1 MRSLGLDVGS
11 ASVKAV
17 LVTSSLLGTRVL
29 DAHEEPVGE
38 GGPTTAVRVCL
49 ERLGGGA
56 STVVSLDRSEAAVHL
71 LELPSRT
78 PDTVRKLAPFQLEDR
93 IPFAREAL
101 VDGWPVAQVGDQG
114 CRALLT
120 AVRKTDLAARQD
132 MVATVT
138 GTAPGYHV
146 DALATLNVF
155 LTSGAGTE
163 GCEVLVDLGA
173 RKTVLTVLV
182 DGRILA
188 GRLLLKGLAGSAE
201 PTAVAEEVAADV
213 RRSLLSCGH
222 QDTDLRRVVLTG
234 GGGLHES
241 VRQCLHE
248 RLGAPVDVL
257 RPPLLGSRP
266 TTFCAALGLA
276 LTPTGRLPLPLDF
289 DHASRPHPL
298 LEPSTLGLAAVLACL
313 LGLYVTVGLY
323 VERRNLES
331 AAARLDA
338 RILALET
345 SVGEGPMGFSPGAD
359 PAPVLARVRERL
371 ALIERDA
378 PSAARTLA
386 EVTRCLGDE
395 PVTVLSFQIGADRVT
410 VEGQADSFVTADR
423 VKAALGRST
432 LFTDITYEGV
442 TNVGPVSSR
451 QLRFNLAFRTR
462 RGAAEEGGSGQ

>member
-1 MRSLGLDVGS
+1 MRCLGLDVGS
-11 ASVKAV
+11 TSVKAV
-17 LVTSSLLGTRVL
+17 LVTAGLLGTRVQ
-29 DAHEEPVGE
+29 DAHEEPVGD
-38 GGPTTAVRVCL
+38 GGPAAAVRTCL
-49 ERLGGGA
+49 ERLGAGA
-56 STVVSLDRSEAAVHL
+56 TAVISLDRSEAAVHL
-71 LELPSRT
+71 LELPSRVSE
-78 PDTVRKLAPFQLEDR
+78 TVRKLAPFQLEDR

-101 VDGWPVAQVGDQG
+101 VDGWPVAPVGDQG

-120 AVRKTDLAARQD
+120 AVRATDLASRRD
-132 MVATVT
+132 MVTQVT
-138 GTAPGYHV
+138 GQVPGYHV
-146 DALATLNVF
+146 DALAALNVF
-155 LTSGAGTE
+155 LTSGASTE

-182 DGRILA
+182 DGRVLA
-188 GRLLLKGLAGSAE
+188 GRLLLKGLAGTAD
-201 PTAVAEEVAADV
+201 PTALAEEVAADV
-213 RRSLLSCGH
+213 RRSLLSSGQH
-222 QDTDLRRVVLTG
+222 DGNLRRVVLTG
-234 GGGLHES
+234 GGGLHDA
-241 VRQCLHE
+241 VRERLHE

-257 RPPLLGSRP
+257 QPPLLGSRP

-298 LEPSTLGLAAVLACL
+298 LEPSTLGLAAALAGL
-313 LGLYVTVGLY
+313 LALYVTVGLY
-323 VERRNLES
+323 VERRNLET
-331 AAARLDA
+331 AATRLDA
-338 RILALET
+338 RIQALET

-386 EVTRCLGDE
+386 EVTRCLGEE
-395 PVTVLSFQIGADRVT
+395 PVTILSFQIAADRVT

-462 RGAAEEGGSGQ
+462 RGAADEGGSGQ